1 LAAFNA
7 NSSTETVAVLG
18 MQLQVIFTNNVLYI
32 TSCTSVNLLFSNV
45 LAQLLVPKL
54 VTCCLPN
61 DKEGGHA
68 NGDSSKVLSLLRQLT
83 IDADPL
89 MSDYIRVR
97 FVSTDPLCI

>member
-1 LAAFNA
+1 
-7 NSSTETVAVLG
+7 
-18 MQLQVIFTNNVLYI
+18 
-32 TSCTSVNLLFSNV
+32 
-45 LAQLLVPKL
+45 L

-83 IDADPL
+83 VDADPL